1 MVIPKNKNK
10 RRKMFIELNY
20 LDKAGIEAAKDL
32 IATGDIGNVV
42 LGIEALMQSH
52 HTTSMK
58 KAFNDNFV
66 LEDFHDSL
74 FDEGYVERYD

>member
-1 MVIPKNKNK
+1 MIIPKSKSK
-10 RRKMFIELNY
+10 RRKLFIELRY
-20 LDKAGIEAAKDL
+20 LDKTGFEAAKDL
-32 IATGDIGNVV
+32 IASGDIGSVV

-52 HTTSMK
+52 HTTSME